1 MSNPPAKSSEKHS
14 SSVSIWVRTRGR
26 ALSSR
31 ALPRSWRR
39 NSFASRRPSCISAT
53 ATATSSSRGNV
64 LWACSTSVYI
74 LNVHSPLIA
83 RRACFLGTG
92 VLPFS
97 SLLSAPSSGSASD
110 ASTSTVSEVPADVE
124 AASFPATAA
133 ARNPKPDTS
142 PPASVPPA
150 SAASASAAFSWSDLK
165 PWDLYGWLA
174 SACENCVCRN
184 GSSLSVC
191 STMQVQTQETLPR
204 NWLTS
209 SASRCARAR
218 FFRRAFLKRAVSRR
232 GMCCRSGRPACICL

>member
-83 RRACFLGTG
+83 RRACFLGRG
-92 VLPFS
+92 VFPFD
-97 SLLSAPSSGSASD
+97 SLSPPSSGCCDSD
-110 ASTSTVSEVPADVE
+110 PSTPFLKLSEGSWE
-124 AASFPATAA
+124 AASAPPAA
-133 ARNPKPDTS
+133 AF
-142 PPASVPPA
+142 
-150 SAASASAAFSWSDLK
+150 FSWSDLK

-218 FFRRAFLKRAVSRR
+218 FFRRAFLKRAVSTR